1 MASPASYVDPPTPT
15 LLERFIECARGP
27 DGWRPVVR
35 SGENSWA
42 YADLDRISNGI
53 AADLRD
59 RLAKTSP
66 LTQPIVAIVSL
77 NDPFVIALSLA
88 AWKVGAVFAPLD
100 PNVPLDLLFAML
112 ANIGPSIIYD
122 MVNSS
127 DVHRGKH
134 TAEVITGPL
143 ESMTTLERRYT
154 AATFEMTGESL
165 SPAELA
171 LYVHTSSATGPHNIK
186 CVPITHE
193 LLGSCCA
200 AVLGVTRKYLPNE
213 EYHHLRVLGMSPLS
227 HSMALCMDL
236 GPWTYGTRGCY
247 VFPNPSSQQDLV
259 GAVVDTLLNTDIDA
273 FLCIPFVA
281 HGVKERYQ
289 AIKNSTKAA
298 KMAASLQRLRFFATG
313 GAQADRSFHEWASE
327 MNLRLFECIGS
338 TETGPLFYNPI
349 DLSSPGSRS
358 EDCTSAHAEYYL
370 VDELGNRS
378 EDSGELVVVGK
389 HIRGYLNRSDM
400 AFKPLDDG
408 QTAFYTGDIYT
419 KSSEGRMIWD
429 AIFRGKTRPST
440 NGAGFASLVFVSN
453 AVVVGDKF
461 LNGPSEH
468 ICIMV
473 ELETDSFPLPKSD
486 IQVLV
491 RTVGREN
498 ALVTPSLRV
507 PWSRI
512 ILLPQ
517 GSSIPLNRKKAT
529 FRKRLQEL
537 HGRVVADMLRD
548 ESSDSRLEDSAVRRS
563 FGDAAEIQETVVA
576 IISNA
581 LGMDKSLLKVN
592 MHLNFAEVHLR
603 RATGYVLIRSADG
616 LDVNSCDHHRFKH
629 QRAICAFLA
638 TERMPRASHAHA
650 LVQHVL
656 VQLRIVASTDT
667 AEDQAPDQLNPEI
680 QDDDVVIVGQAV
692 RLPGDVDDGET
703 LWRTLCEKRD
713 VLTNVPS
720 DRWDHASFYRDPN
733 STAPEQPG
741 DITFRKAG
749 FINVA
754 EFDNA
759 FFGIPSTEALS
770 VTPSNRLALEAG
782 FAALEDANIPPSKL
796 KGSDTGVFA
805 SAGMDAPGLLD
816 VHGPSVAIDTACS
829 GGLVALDQAVRYLR
843 LLTQSAPSWWLS
855 TRIAG
860 LGNSRYIVGEL
871 ALCNFH
877 KRCGWVRSQCR
888 LMAEPYVFSR
898 YVPSEG
904 AVAFVVKKVGAAK
917 RDSNRILGVIRSTVV
932 GHNGRSQGIAAPNQR
947 AQIALQKRALKEAG
961 LRPCDIHFVE
971 AHGTGTKLG
980 DLIEIQGITDV
991 FKHRTRSAAGLVGTA
1006 AALQYLN
1013 HRAVPGLMHMTEHN
1027 INSSIELDAVPLAL
1041 SGRTTRLADS
1051 PMHRGLVLSFGLAG
1065 TIAAA
1070 VIESAPTTTQLDSHW
1085 KGQPLLFVISAK
1097 SEPALLAYIEQY
1109 IAFCESASE
1118 DALASICYTSCVGRE
1133 HYNVRFACVP
1143 TSLRNLIHTLR
1154 TRSKASPAPRPPPTD
1169 RAVTFVFP
1177 GQGLHFHGM
1186 ARDLAKFSGFDA
1198 ILRVAAKE
1206 AQLASDCPHILDYLL
1221 GKDHEQDDAI
1231 HNTLNSRSSSTI
1243 VAGILSFEIAVDLV
1257 VQRERLLRH
1266 DNGAMAVV
1274 ALSASAVNALAVE
1287 LELSDLTI
1295 AVYNSPSSH
1304 VISGLKS
1311 DVECFVTQ
1319 AKLRGVRAT
1328 TLPLQAAFHSQYIE
1342 PGLEG
1347 LRQWST
1353 KHADSFSRPTMPFIS
1368 STLGR
1373 SLKTLP
1379 PGYWVQHA
1387 RSPVHFDMAVAA
1399 VHSGVILDIGPQP
1412 ATWAIIQSSVPP
1424 TVTALCTT
1432 TKKTGNQLTV
1442 FFEFIAQAFQLGLT
1456 LQFDQLL
1463 ESLSQP
1469 PEKVVLPTY
1478 PYQRRRFWPA
1488 VRVRRGGPEAVPEVE
1503 VASPSIFRVSQD
1515 LLDLLADHAVG
1526 STKILPAA
1534 AMLNFIF
1541 STRQQRQFTQVNF
1554 HRPLQVTSTSSQ
1566 MEFTDDGSGS
1576 FQFVDSQSRDTVC
1589 SGTLKSTGVSH
1600 IRSRTAAVAPI
1611 ETISQQE
1618 TYRRIGGFAFGQRFR
1633 NIQSIILY
1641 PAYAEV
1647 VISVSE
1653 TEKTSLRQILVLD
1666 AVLHGFGAISDGFHT
1681 GTDDILAPASLQ
1693 GVTLHQ
1699 IGFPSVVVVRYYF
1712 PRELSNDG
1720 LSASVSLDV
1729 FALDG
1734 TPVLSCDKYTVARVP
1749 RIIFTGETQ
1758 RISISSTLRLATRWT
1773 KRSVVSPPV
1782 APTMVTSSLFVVVI
1796 GSPNSPFF
1804 EACKAAWPSSA
1815 IEAVEWS
1822 LFAQRNKISHSHSHL
1837 ANQPLIVVIDF
1848 SQASQDWELVATLL
1862 KSLISDRLDIQ
1873 HILTFTT
1880 EDVYGH
1886 GDRGGSVAI
1895 AEGMFRVFLSE
1906 AGMRSRGR
1914 IIRFP
1919 SGSLSSAA
1927 FATIIKSEEG
1937 AAGMPSP
1944 TVVSWRADEANE
1956 LVRFIPMLEPI
1967 PQVVE
1972 PPTLS
1977 GVCVIAGMGSIG
1989 RAIAVSL
1996 LKDTDVTKVIF
2007 LGRKQADDPSV
2018 LSTISSI
2025 GEAAAYVTA
2034 DIRIRSEVLQALEA
2048 IGGQYGP
2055 IRIIVHTAA
2064 VVHDQRLDQLDTQ
2077 TAQSVLDPKV
2087 IGAWNLH
2094 QASLDLGCPLERFV
2108 LLSSISVPLGNS
2120 GQTAYVAA
2128 NAFLDWLAALRQSAS
2143 LPAVS
2148 LQLGPWQSALVERDD
2163 VAAHHVVSSKEALA
2177 VTSHEAGIP
2186 LILAA
2191 IANPDAVVEVIASF
2205 DLQECINNPTFA
2217 EDSIFE
2223 KMLCDV
2229 TADTRRTSAVD
2240 AKEFFMHQLSN
2251 LLGHDSSDPPLDL
2264 TESLISLGV
2273 DSILFAQLRAKMLS
2287 ELGISVPLK
2296 FLSYD
2301 YRLQDVLATMQG

>member
-1 MASPASYVDPPTPT
+1 M
-15 LLERFIECARGP
+15 LETFLECARGP
-27 DGWRPVVR
+27 NSWRPVIQSDEHIWTYV
-35 SGENSWA
+35 
-42 YADLDRISNGI
+42 DLDRVSSGI
-53 AADLRD
+53 AADLRH
-59 RLAKTSP
+59 RLAKAP
-66 LTQPIVAIVSL
+66 QDAQPVVSVICP
-77 NDPFVIALSLA
+77 NHPFVIALSLA

-100 PNVPLDLLFAML
+100 PNAPSELLLAML
-112 ANIGPSIIYD
+112 SNMSPSIIYD
-122 MVNSS
+122 MVNATDAHQGQCKPFWAAARSS
-127 DVHRGKH
+127 AHELPA
-134 TAEVITGPL
+134 TAEVVKSPL
-143 ESMTTLERRYT
+143 EGMAALEQRYST
-154 AATFEMTGESL
+154 AVDDKIEGAS
-165 SPAELA
+165 SPAGIA

-186 CVPITHE
+186 CVPVSHE
-193 LLGSCCA
+193 QLDLYRSGMLA
-200 AVLGVTRKYLPNE
+200 LVQKHLPRE
-213 EYHHLRVLGMSPLS
+213 GPHHLRVLGLSPLS
-227 HSMALCMDL
+227 HLMAQVTDL
-236 GPWTYGTRGCY
+236 GSCP
-247 VFPNPSSQQDLV
+247 L
-259 GAVVDTLLNTDIDA
+259 
-273 FLCIPFVA
+273 
-281 HGVKERYQ
+281 
-289 AIKNSTKAA
+289 
-298 KMAASLQRLRFFATG
+298 
-313 GAQADRSFHEWASE
+313 
-327 MNLRLFECIGS
+327 
-338 TETGPLFYNPI
+338 GPLFHAPI
-349 DLSSPGSRS
+349 ALGSPGYRW
-358 EDCTSAHAEYYL
+358 EDCTRAHAEYYL
-370 VDELGNRS
+370 VDDLGNRS
-378 EDSGELVVVGK
+378 EDSGKSFRELVVVGK

-429 AIFRGKTRPST
+429 GRRDDYIQLSSGEKLDPRPMEQ
-440 NGAGFASLVFVSN
+440 ALRSLVFVSN

-592 MHLNFAEVHLR
+592 MHLNFAEM
-603 RATGYVLIRSADG
+603 G
-616 LDVNSCDHHRFKH
+616 LTS
-629 QRAICAFLA
+629 ILA
-638 TERMPRASHAHA
+638 TTIVSNINEQFALSLPPNACLVHPHAHA

-805 SAGMDAPGLLD
+805 SAGMDAPGYALLCQEAGGWSTYTKHIGIGMAVSTAPGRLSYLLD

-829 GGLVALDQAVRYLR
+829 GGLVALDQAVRYLK
-843 LLTQSAPSWWLS
+843 TSDAECAIVVAVNTHSWCDS
-855 TRIAG
+855 MIRFVSSQGISSV
-860 LGNSRYIVGEL
+860 NSRCATFTNDADG
-871 ALCNFH
+871 
-877 KRCGWVRSQCR
+877 
-888 LMAEPYVFSR
+888 

-961 LRPCDIHFVE
+961 LRPCDIQLL
-971 AHGTGTKLG
+971 TPRNNISGTKLG

-991 FKHRTRSAAGLVGTA
+991 FKHSHTREAPLAIGAAKTCIGHTESAAGLVGTA

-1097 SEPALLAYIEQY
+1097 SEQALLAYIEQY

-1118 DALASICYTSCVGRE
+1118 DALASICYTM
-1133 HYNVRFACVP
+1133 
-1143 TSLRNLIHTLR
+1143 
-1154 TRSKASPAPRPPPTD
+1154 
-1169 RAVTFVFP
+1169 TFVFP

-1198 ILRVAAKE
+1198 ILRETAKK

-1231 HNTLNSRSSSTI
+1231 SQHTQLAVFIYQYAVASWLSSLGLSPSAVI
-1243 VAGILSFEIAVDLV
+1243 GHSLGELAAAVVAGILSFEIAVDLV

-1274 ALSASAVNALAVE
+1274 ALSSSAVNALAVE

-1311 DVECFVTQ
+1311 DVECFVTE

-1412 ATWAIIQSSVPP
+1412 ATWAIIHSSVPP

-1488 VRVRRGGPEAVPEVE
+1488 VRVRRGGLEAVPEVE

-1589 SGTLKSTGVSH
+1589 SGSLKSVGARSTRSQSTLAAPFQTLSRQEAYQN
-1600 IRSRTAAVAPI
+1600 IR
-1611 ETISQQE
+1611 
-1618 TYRRIGGFAFGQRFR
+1618 GFTFGKRFQ
-1633 NIQSIILY
+1633 NIQNISLY
-1641 PAYAEV
+1641 DAYAETT
-1647 VISVSE
+1647 ISVPE
-1653 TEKTSLRQILVLD
+1653 AEQMPLRQILLLD
-1666 AVLHGFGAISDGFHT
+1666 AVLHGFGALSNGIAPNGDGVVAPVSLH
-1681 GTDDILAPASLQ
+1681 GVILHRQSL
-1693 GVTLHQ
+1693 
-1699 IGFPSVVVVRYYF
+1699 SSKARVRYYF
-1712 PRELSNDG
+1712 PLELSQDG
-1720 LSASVSLDV
+1720 RRASSSLDV
-1729 FALDG
+1729 FSPDG
-1734 TPVLSCDKYTVARVP
+1734 TLILSCDKYTVACVP
-1749 RIIFTGETQ
+1749 RIIFTGETHN
-1758 RISISSTLRLATRWT
+1758 ISLPSTVRLATRWT
-1773 KRSVVSPPV
+1773 KRPLVPPL
-1782 APTMVTSSLFVVVI
+1782 APTMVIASPFVVVI
-1796 GSPNSPFF
+1796 GSPNSLFF
-1804 EACKAAWPSSA
+1804 EACKAAWPNSA

-1848 SQASQDWELVATLL
+1848 SQASQDWELVTNLL
-1862 KSLISDRLDIQ
+1862 QSLISDRLDIQ
-1873 HILTFTT
+1873 HILAFTT

-1927 FATIIKSEEG
+1927 FATIIKSEEA

-1972 PPTLS
+1972 SPTLS

-2007 LGRKQADDPSV
+2007 LGRKQADDPSI

-2064 VVHDQRLDQLDTQ
+2064 VVYDQRLDQLDTQ

-2163 VAAHHVVSSKEALA
+2163 VAAHHGVSSKEALA

-2264 TESLISLGV
+2264 TDSIISLGV

-2287 ELGISVPLK
+2287 EVGISVPLK